1 MNINLISPSDSLVQN
16 VDEKTNGHSYS
27 IRFKQDIL
35 IPAMSKI
42 FMNFCSL
49 TRQSEI
55 SFSEDQTLFINFP
68 ADQSYVDSNGP
79 QTISNVFPSLRCV
92 PTFDNNFDTITLQ
105 NGQQQNINKY
115 SVNIPKGFY
124 NFEKFYKTITAG
136 INDALEYKDPVA
148 KTSTD
153 TRNDIYRASEIYDS
167 NPVYVDDLQK
177 LTGASLSGDATLSIG
192 VLQNISYVKD
202 RTTQIDNTF
211 LSTFVASTAHATTP
225 NNGVVYNGEACAY
238 VKTSATV
245 MDTSTA
251 GQSAK
256 VYDSYA
262 MAQTHYRHTDM
273 DDATPAG
280 KSNIMEFTTLRTL
293 KEMSDDRAGIAF
305 GLDSLEVANGFNE
318 GGDGDAYPLN
328 EPYRTRGTANQY
340 GAGGKFF
347 YNPKQSFYNIAEA
360 DGNSVVDNGV
370 GGSKKV
376 PTALITITISAEG
389 DAAGLGAGNLAV
401 EVYARSNKG
410 GSANAG
416 SINQNGLGGM
426 RSIHDHSTPKGT
438 IANKNKFFTS
448 KLMRYRLDNK
458 GLDENSPVSIGFQT
472 YFDPNDPA
480 FGTSQQRLNY
490 RVLNLHTLDMSKPIR
505 EQKSSIIYDSSNS
518 RSADNNNYFK
528 PTTFGK
534 CENNSRVN
542 YKSGTQAQ
550 AYNKIRSMGAPFTP
564 IVFSNCVGHGFQDI
578 VYRGVPKGVVGGVD
592 YDARPLTMYNKYY
605 LTASEEMAETFRIST
620 EVNSKLVLPTDTFQF
635 SPNTSVPQQN
645 TTFTDLSRGW
655 RSKSYSIF
663 LKGLPLNNYK
673 NTTSHRSG
681 GFGKQILANVPIP
694 FKDSLEHFDIKTTGV
709 YSPNTPI
716 VSELY
721 NQDLVVNKLE
731 VNIKDMAT
739 DKDATEIENS
749 VINLTIQ
756 PPAGYTGN
764 VNAIKGFANLP
775 PSIRPS

>member
-55 SFSEDQTLFINFP
+55 SFSEDQTLYINFP
-68 ADQSYVDSNGP
+68 ANQTFVDSNGP

-115 SVNIPKGFY
+115 EVSIPKGFY

-148 KTSTD
+148 KTKTD

-167 NPVYVDDLQK
+167 NPIYVDDLQS

-192 VLQNISYVKD
+192 VLQNISYTKD
-202 RTTQIDNTF
+202 RTTQVDNTF
-211 LSTFVASTAHATTP
+211 LSTFLASTAHASTTK
-225 NNGVVYNGEACAY
+225 NGVVFDGQPCAY
-238 VKTSATV
+238 VKTSANV

-280 KSNIMEFTTLRTL
+280 KSNIMSLTTLRTI

-305 GLDSLEVANGFNE
+305 GLDCLEVANGLNE
-318 GGDGDAYPLN
+318 GGDGVYPLN
-328 EPYRTRGTANQY
+328 EPYRTHGTADQY
-340 GAGGKFF
+340 GAGGNFY
-347 YNPKQSFYNIAEA
+347 YNPKQSFYNIATA
-360 DGNSVVDNGV
+360 DGLSVVDNGV
-370 GGSKKV
+370 GGKKKV
-376 PTALITITISAEG
+376 PTALITVIISAEG
-389 DAAGLGAGNLAV
+389 DQNGNGAGNLAV
-401 EVYARSNKG
+401 EVYARTSIG
-410 GSANAG
+410 GDAQTG
-416 SINQNGLGGM
+416 SISQNGLGAM
-426 RSIHDHSTPKGT
+426 RSIHDHSTPKGNV
-438 IANKNKFFTS
+438 ANNNQFFL
-448 KLMRYRLDNK
+448 KRLFRKRMDNI
-458 GLDENSPVSIGFQT
+458 GLDEDSPLSVGFQT

-480 FGTSQQRLNY
+480 FGTSQQRLQY
-490 RVLNLHTLDMSKPIR
+490 RVVNLHTLDMTRPIR
-505 EQKSSIIYDSSNS
+505 EQNSSIIYDSVYSKY
-518 RSADNNNYFK
+518 ADNNNYFK

-534 CENNSRVN
+534 CENNTRIN

-578 VYRGVPKGVVGGVD
+578 FYRGVPKGVVDGVD

-605 LTASEEMAETFRIST
+605 LTATEEMAETFRIST
-620 EVNSKLVLPTDTFQF
+620 EINSKLVLPTDTFQF

-655 RSKSYSIF
+655 RSKSYSIY

-673 NTTSHRSG
+673 NTTSHRNG

-764 VNAIKGFANLP
+764 VNAIKGFASLP